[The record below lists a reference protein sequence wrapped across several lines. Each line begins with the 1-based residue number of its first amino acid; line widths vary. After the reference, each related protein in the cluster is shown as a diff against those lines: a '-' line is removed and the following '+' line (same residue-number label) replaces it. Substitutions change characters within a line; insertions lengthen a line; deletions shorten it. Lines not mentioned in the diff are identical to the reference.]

1 MSCLR
6 KNQRVRLPLLFN
18 WHPREPSS
26 CSARA
31 HEPRQYAFGRAQASR
46 RGMAASHAAL
56 DTRTAFHP
64 NVARSHFEG
73 RVVPGLFH
81 RNLEFRNTRAYA
93 RASLKSHRRWLAHCD
108 SRRDRAANRLDH
120 VTLTPGAAALAV
132 ATDTLWVP
140 FGHKATSPHSTGWAA
155 CAGRRC
161 HAKAAVRPIS

>member
-1 MSCLR
+1 VTIPERQST
-6 KNQRVRLPLLFN
+6 NRVIEFREGGIFWACVGASAVFALLMFGLFMWIGIKRLTSVFERLTVEQIGF
-18 WHPREPSS
+18 
-26 CSARA
+26 
-31 HEPRQYAFGRAQASR
+31 AQAGLHREKGGRNTSWR
-46 RGMAASHAAL
+46 
-56 DTRTAFHP
+56 
-64 NVARSHFEG
+64 NAR
-73 RVVPGLFH
+73 
-81 RNLEFRNTRAYA
+81 LEFRNTRAYA
-93 RASLKSHRRWLAHCD
+93 RASLKSHRRWLAHRD